1 MERAVEKAKLPRTGG
16 GEMKRVAT
24 AREQPIVIPVIVVA
38 VHVHI
43 ALVVPPVES
52 GIV

>member
-1 MERAVEKAKLPRTGG
+1 
-16 GEMKRVAT
+16 MKRVAT

>member
-1 MERAVEKAKLPRTGG
+1 
-16 GEMKRVAT
+16 MKRVAT
-24 AREQPIVIPVIVVA
+24 AREQPRGIPATVVT
-38 VHVHI
+38 VDVHI